1 MPVEPS
7 RADSAATAVSPA
19 RRDDLPVLTGLR
31 FLAAFSVLI
40 GHGAAFILNFET
52 RDYDFVYWLRQA
64 SGFGMTLFFVLSGF
78 VIHYNYRISVTQ
90 GGGRGLGAFL
100 WARFARLYPL
110 FILTLPFNL
119 LFSKRIFDLAAGDG
133 TGFQGILEA
142 LPYFLTFTQSWFYVP
157 IHGLPLISVVG
168 AASPL
173 TWSISTEWFFYLCY
187 PLIAL
192 VLVRMRRPITA
203 GIAAVGWCI
212 AWTAVAIYLF
222 DHRPEINEWAVSRFG
237 RLADMSADLGN
248 SYLRWLLY
256 FSPYV
261 RIGEF
266 VLGCLVGELY
276 LQLRG
281 HLITGREALVG
292 QAGLVLAFFSV
303 LLLTYVTYGPVI
315 GHDFFHKLNWNFA
328 LAPSAAIIVFCA
340 ARYVGPVARL
350 LTIRPVLALGE
361 ASYSIYLL
369 HFFVLIIVARLS
381 AEALPATPTNVA
393 FAVTKLIVL
402 VAFILLIS
410 LASFAYFE
418 APARAW
424 LRGLMRGPSGPARPI
439 LAMTV
444 AASPI
449 AAAAI
454 LVFATPTVLSGL
466 QFGLGIVASGYN
478 KICTSSRDTAFSQV
492 SKTCDAIGRAYE
504 VQRYKL
510 RPRDGTCDLPGAAG
524 CQ

>member
-1 MPVEPS
+1 MSIE
-7 RADSAATAVSPA
+7 RIGADSSTPAIGPA
-19 RRDDLPVLTGLR
+19 RREDLPVLTGLR

-40 GHGAAFILNFET
+40 GHSAVFILNFET
-52 RDYDFVYWLRQA
+52 KNYDAVYWIRQA

-78 VIHYNYRISVTQ
+78 VIHYNYRIAVTE
-90 GGGRGLGAFL
+90 GGARGLGAFL

-119 LFSKRIFDLAAGDG
+119 LFSKRIFDLAGGDG

-142 LPYFLTFTQSWFYVP
+142 LPYFLTFTQSWFYAP
-157 IHGLPLISVVG
+157 IQNLPLISVVG

-192 VLVRMRRPITA
+192 VLLRVRRPIA
-203 GIAAVGWCI
+203 VGIAAVGWCI
-212 AWTAVAIYLF
+212 AWTAIAAYLF
-222 DHRPEINEWAVSRFG
+222 DHSPEINEWAVSRFG
-237 RLADMSADLGN
+237 SLADMSSDPRN
-248 SYLRWLLY
+248 SYVRWLLY
-256 FSPYV
+256 YSPYV

-281 HLITGREALVG
+281 HTITGREALVG
-292 QAGLVLAFFSV
+292 QTGLVLAFFSV
-303 LLLTYVTYGPVI
+303 LLLTYVTYGPPVV

-340 ARYVGPVARL
+340 ARYVGPLARL
-350 LTIRPVLALGE
+350 LTSRPVLALGE
-361 ASYSIYLL
+361 ASYYLL

-393 FAVTKLIVL
+393 FAVTKLVVL

-424 LRGLMRGPSGPARPI
+424 LRELWRAPSGAARPT

-449 AAAAI
+449 VAAAI
-454 LVFATPTVLSGL
+454 LVVATPTVLSGL

-478 KICTSSRDTAFSQV
+478 KICTSSRDTAFNQV
-492 SKTCDAIGRAYE
+492 SRTCDALGRAYE
-504 VQRYKL
+504 IQRYKL
-510 RPRDGTCDLPGAAG
+510 RPRDGN
-524 CQ
+524 

>member
-1 MPVEPS
+1 MPVEPI
-7 RADSAATAVSPA
+7 RADSAAPAVSPA
-19 RRDDLPVLTGLR
+19 RREDLPVLTGLR

-40 GHGAAFILNFET
+40 GHGAVFILNFET
-52 RDYDFVYWLRQA
+52 KNYDAVYWLRQA

-90 GGGRGLGAFL
+90 GGARGLGAFL

-119 LFSKRIFDLAAGDG
+119 FFSKRIFDLAAGDG

-142 LPYFLTFTQSWFYVP
+142 LPYFLTFTQSWFYLP
-157 IHGLPLISVVG
+157 IQNLPLISVVG

-192 VLVRMRRPITA
+192 VLVRVRRPITA
-203 GIAAVGWCI
+203 GIAAVVWCI
-212 AWTAVAIYLF
+212 AWTAIAVYLF
-222 DHRPEINEWAVSRFG
+222 DHSPEITKWAVNRYG
-237 RLADMSADLGN
+237 RIADMSGDAQN
-248 SYLRWLLY
+248 SYVRWLLY
-256 FSPYV
+256 FTPYV

-281 HLITGREALVG
+281 RAIAGREALVG
-292 QAGLVLAFFSV
+292 QSGLVLGFFSV
-303 LLLTYVTYGPVI
+303 LLVTCVTYGPPGV
-315 GHDFFHKLNWNFA
+315 GHEFFHKLHWNFA
-328 LAPSAAIIVFCA
+328 LAPSAAIIIFCA
-340 ARYVGPVARL
+340 VRYVGPVARL

-369 HFFVLIIVARLS
+369 HFFVLIIAARLS
-381 AEALPATPTNVA
+381 AEALPATPANVA

-402 VAFILLIS
+402 VVFILLIS

-424 LRGLMRGPSGPARPI
+424 LRGLMRAPSGPARPI
-439 LAMTV
+439 LAVTV
-444 AASPI
+444 ATGPI
-449 AAAAI
+449 VAAAI
-454 LVFATPTVLSGL
+454 LVVATPTVLSGL

-478 KICTSSRDTAFSQV
+478 RICASSRDTAFNQV
-492 SKTCDAIGRAYE
+492 SKTCEALGRAYE

-510 RPRDGTCDLPGAAG
+510 RPRNDP
-524 CQ
+524 

>member
-1 MPVEPS
+1 MPVE
-7 RADSAATAVSPA
+7 RIQADSATRAVSPA
-19 RRDDLPVLTGLR
+19 RREDLPALTGLR

-40 GHGAAFILNFET
+40 GHSATFILNFET
-52 RDYDFVYWLRQA
+52 KDYDAVYWLRQA

-90 GGGRGLGAFL
+90 SGARGLGTFL

-133 TGFQGILEA
+133 AGFQGILEA
-142 LPYFLTFTQSWFYVP
+142 LPYFLTFTQSWFYAP
-157 IHGLPLISVVG
+157 IQNLPLISVVG

-192 VLVRMRRPITA
+192 VLVRIRGPITA
-203 GIAAVGWCI
+203 GIAAVGWCV
-212 AWTAVAIYLF
+212 AWTAVAVYLY
-222 DHRPEINEWAVSRFG
+222 DHNPEINEWAVNRFG
-237 RLADMSADLGN
+237 RLADMSSDPRN
-248 SYLRWLLY
+248 SYVRWLLY

-281 HLITGREALVG
+281 RAIAGREALVG
-292 QAGLVLAFFSV
+292 QTGLVLAFFSV
-303 LLLTYVTYGPVI
+303 LFVTYVTYGPVV
-315 GHDFFHKLNWNFA
+315 GHDFFQKLNWNFA
-328 LAPSAAIIVFCA
+328 LAPSAAIMVFCFV
-340 ARYVGPVARL
+340 RYAGPVARL

-402 VAFILLIS
+402 VALVLLIS
-410 LASFAYFE
+410 LASFACFE

-424 LRGLMRGPSGPARPI
+424 LRGLWRAPSDPARSI

-449 AAAAI
+449 VAAAI
-454 LVFATPTVLSGL
+454 LVLATPTVLSGL
-466 QFGLGIVASGYN
+466 QFGLGFVASGYD
-478 KICTSSRDTAFSQV
+478 KICTSSRDTAFNQV
-492 SKTCDAIGRAYE
+492 SKTCDALGRTYE
-504 VQRYKL
+504 IQRYKL
-510 RPRDGTCDLPGAAG
+510 RPRDGN
-524 CQ
+524 